1 MTEVK
6 WKCSICPKPYI
17 GFGNSAEPVKQGYCC
32 DSCNESVVI
41 PTRFAQLGFIDLAE
55 LKIARP
61 TRH

>member
-6 WKCSICPKPYI
+6 WKCSICRKPYT

-32 DSCNESVVI
+32 DGCNESVLI
-41 PTRFAQLGFIDLAE
+41 RTRFAQLGFIDLAE